1 MGNMSVQK
9 IEARRHL
16 HIAYS
21 PPEVDRYIEV
31 VNKLS
36 LRHLGTELDSLDAGD
51 ATGALFPI
59 FEREAE
65 EGIFIHVES
74 PGNLDPF
81 ILTVTYEDDLFEYD
95 PDLRYQWSAGI

>member
-1 MGNMSVQK
+1 MGNMPVQK

-16 HIAYS
+16 HIGYS

-36 LRHLGTELDSLDAGD
+36 LRYLGTELDSLDAGD

-74 PGNLDPF
+74 PGKPDSF
-81 ILTVTYEDDLFEYD
+81 ILTVTYKDDLFEYD
-95 PDLRYQWSAGI
+95 PVPENHRGGF

>member
-1 MGNMSVQK
+1 MGHMPVQN

-36 LRHLGTELDSLDAGD
+36 LRYLGTELDSMDAGD

-65 EGIFIHVES
+65 EGIFIYVES
-74 PGNLDPF
+74 PRKPDSF
-81 ILTVTYEDDLFEYD
+81 ILTVTYENDLFEYD
-95 PDLRYQWSAGI
+95 PDLPPGN